1 MVQFKELLTILNPW
15 WITQEINPEKT
26 RIKRKEVLEK
36 IYSLIEPKEILII
49 SGARRSGKSTLMFQ
63 IIQILL
69 QQVPSKNILFF
80 SADEP
85 LQERPFELI
94 ELIYNTFL
102 ELNNPKG
109 RTYFF
114 IDEIQVLPEW
124 EKWIK
129 KLYDTSGNQIK
140 FILSGSNNL
149 MLPSQLSVLLS
160 GRFLTYLNYPLSFH
174 EFLDFHDLTVRDMTL
189 QKFEIKHYF
198 AEYLRIG
205 GFPEV
210 VLEKNSETNQLRL
223 REYYNSILL
232 RDIIER
238 EKIRE
243 VGKFRDL
250 TQLILANICKIQSLN
265 RIATPLGLS
274 VNVVREYLQYLENAY
289 FCFSVRFFSYKL
301 KESVALQKPCKIY
314 CIDNGLR
321 NAIAFKT
328 FQDESGKLAEN
339 LVYLQLKRQNKE
351 IYYWQ
356 GKHEIDFIVKNPDM
370 SVDAINVSYTNDIPP
385 REFDGLREFAT
396 FFKNVRNLLLITAD
410 REDRVENIEMIPLW
424 KWILMEDRKF
434 SS

>member
-1 MVQFKELLTILNPW
+1 MINFKELLTVLNPW
-15 WITQEINPEKT
+15 WITQQINPEKT
-26 RIKRKEVLEK
+26 RIKREK
-36 IYSLIEPKEILII
+36 IIGNLLALLDPKEILII
-49 SGARRSGKSTLMFQ
+49 SGARRSGKSTLLFQ
-63 IIQILL
+63 IIQSLL
-69 QQVPSKNILFF
+69 DHVPAKNILFF

-114 IDEIQVLPEW
+114 IDEIQMLPEW

-129 KLYDTSGNQIK
+129 KIYDTSGSRIK
-140 FILSGSNNL
+140 LILSGSNNL
-149 MLPSQLSVLLS
+149 MLPSQLSILLS
-160 GRFLTYLNYPLSFH
+160 GRILTYLNFPLSFP
-174 EFLDFHDLTVRDMTL
+174 EFLDFHNLTVRDITL

-198 AEYLRIG
+198 AEYMRIG

-210 VLEKNSETNQLRL
+210 VLEKNSDTNQLRL

-250 TQLILANICKIQSLN
+250 TQFILANISKILSLK

-274 VNVVREYLQYLENAY
+274 INVVKEYLQYLENAY
-289 FCFSVRFFSYKL
+289 FCFTVRFFSYKL

-321 NAIAFKT
+321 NAVAFKT

-339 LVYLQLKRQNKE
+339 LVYLHLKRKNKE

-356 GKHEIDFIVKNPDM
+356 GTHEVDIIVKNPDM
-370 SVDAINVSYTNDIPP
+370 SVDAINVSYTNEIPP
-385 REFDGLREFAT
+385 RELDGLREFA
-396 FFKNVRNLLLITAD
+396 KNCKQVRNLLLITED
-410 REDRVENIEMIPLW
+410 REDRIDNIEMIPLW
-424 KWILMEDRKF
+424 KWLFTE
-434 SS
+434 